1 MHGTKAARAGGVCPN
16 TLEVPLDA
24 TETAVLKAIE
34 HDILRVEVLET
45 VLAKAL
51 AALQPSPDVLAGPEL
66 TLRDELA
73 RIDSEV
79 AHLAGAIA
87 AGGELAALL
96 VALQERE
103 RRRVYLR
110 GQLATLARERAA
122 THRSA
127 DAEHLADELR
137 GHLSDWQALL
147 RQETGP
153 ARRAL
158 QSLLVG
164 RLVFTPRERD
174 GEEGFYSFEGEGT
187 VTSIITGAT
196 ASQGVWW
203 PQRECPGLDGLAI
216 PRGRRRQGRVASA
229 PRARVCSPAAIPS
242 TACPRSH
249 RGLREEE
256 GLPVVSPDFRRRE
269 IQARPTSRH

>member
-1 MHGTKAARAGGVCPN
+1 MVRKQRGQAVCPN

-45 VLAKAL
+45 VLAKAM

-103 RRRVYLR
+103 RQVYLR
-110 GQLATLARERAA
+110 GNSP
-122 THRSA
+122 RSPV
-127 DAEHLADELR
+127 
-137 GHLSDWQALL
+137 SAL
-147 RQETGP
+147 P
-153 ARRAL
+153 H
-158 QSLLVG
+158 
-164 RLVFTPRERD
+164 
-174 GEEGFYSFEGEGT
+174 
-187 VTSIITGAT
+187 TGART
-196 ASQGVWW
+196 RSTGSTNCAGTSPTGK
-203 PQRECPGLDGLAI
+203 PFCGK
-216 PRGRRRQGRVASA
+216 RQGRRGVHYKASWWAVSSSRRASA
-229 PRARVCSPAAIPS
+229 MERKDSTASRARARS
-242 TACPRSH
+242 PRSLPGRPH
-249 RGLREEE
+249 RKAYG
-256 GLPVVSPDFRRRE
+256 GPNGK
-269 IQARPTSRH
+269 